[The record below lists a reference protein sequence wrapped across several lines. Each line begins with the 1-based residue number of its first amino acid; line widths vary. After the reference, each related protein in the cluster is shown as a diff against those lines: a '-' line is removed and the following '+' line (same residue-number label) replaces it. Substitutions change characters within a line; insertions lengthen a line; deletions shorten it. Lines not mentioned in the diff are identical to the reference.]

1 MNFRPKCLIF
11 VLIVLALNA
20 CSTTPPIK
28 LQASESND
36 DLFKSCLSFYEQVE
50 AKIQLFDAH
59 NAQTLAIPG
68 YPFLHSNRL
77 IASYAPLI
85 TSDTKEFW
93 LDQLL
98 NLGTESLL
106 LETQNLPFETKNQLL
121 QKWQH
126 VDANSETLSSLLEF
140 CGKYTNKNTV
150 YDNKSFQYLVQQ
162 SKIPDH
168 YTTWQ
173 RAVGIYPI
181 VSYFMAK
188 GISNWH
194 KDSTVALTRVPETI
208 LVEGKIYRYTSSE
221 PNKKLNSLSAVESIL
236 KSASANPLQIPLPSQ
251 SEMAALL
258 ATYAPIW
265 EIDTL
270 THNDKVGAIYWSN
283 GDAIPNIDLKQPT
296 VYQLASHV
304 HFYGKTLLQ
313 LNYFIWLPQRPC
325 TSGVDFLCGQIDGLI
340 WRVTLK
346 ENGEPLLYDSIHS
359 CGCYHSF
366 FPVDDLELLPPK
378 INVDET
384 AFVPIKAPN
393 FQFDKNITVRLSS
406 VSHYLDAVFYSDETT
421 PKLPTHKTISY
432 KIKPYNTLRSL
443 MVNDKEYKSLFQSN
457 GLIAGTERK
466 ERWFFWPMG
475 IASAGA
481 MRQWG
486 THATAFVGRRHF
498 DDPCLL
504 ENSFLPLS
512 PSSDFRKNNNTQFNY
527 LCVKDEPEKD
537 QY

>member
-1 MNFRPKCLIF
+1 MNFRPSCLIF

-20 CSTTPPIK
+20 CSTTAPIK
-28 LQASESND
+28 LQTTASKDE
-36 DLFKSCLSFYEQVE
+36 LFKSCLSLYEE
-50 AKIQLFDAH
+50 IETKIQLFDIQD
-59 NAQTLAIPG
+59 AQTMAIPS

-77 IASYAPLI
+77 LASYAPLI
-85 TSDTKEFW
+85 TSDTREFW
-93 LDQLL
+93 LDQLK

-106 LETQNLPFETKNQLL
+106 LETQNLPLDTKNQLL
-121 QKWQH
+121 QKWQKI
-126 VDANSETLSSLLEF
+126 DTKSASLSDLIGF
-140 CGKYTNKNTV
+140 CEKYTNENTV
-150 YDNKSFQYLVQQ
+150 YDDKSFQYLVQQ

-188 GISNWH
+188 GITNWH
-194 KDSTVALTRVPETI
+194 KDSTAALTRVPETI
-208 LVEGKIYRYTSSE
+208 PVEGEIYRYTSSE
-221 PNKKLNSLSAVESIL
+221 PNKKLNSVKTVESIL
-236 KSASANPLQIPLPSQ
+236 KSASANPLKIPLPSQ
-251 SEMAALL
+251 SELDTL
-258 ATYAPIW
+258 FATYAPIW
-265 EIDTL
+265 EIDSVTD
-270 THNDKVGAIYWSN
+270 NDKVGAIYLSN
-283 GDAIPNIDLKQPT
+283 GDALPGIDLKQPT

-313 LNYFIWLPQRPC
+313 LNYFIWVPQRPC
-325 TSGVDFLCGQIDGLI
+325 TSGFDFLCGQIDGLI

-359 CGCYHSF
+359 CGCYHTF
-366 FPVDDLELLPPK
+366 FPVDDLEILPPK
-378 INVDET
+378 MNVEET
-384 AFVPIKAPN
+384 AFVPVKAPK
-393 FQFDKNITVRLSS
+393 FRLGKRLTVRLSS
-406 VSHYLDAVFYSDETT
+406 VSHYLDAVFYSDDSVKNTIT
-421 PKLPTHKTISY
+421 YKT
-432 KIKPYNTLRSL
+432 KPYNTLRSL
-443 MVNDKEYKSLFQSN
+443 VVNNKEHKSLFQAN
-457 GLIAGTERK
+457 GLVAGTERK

-512 PSSDFRKNNNTQFNY
+512 PSSDSPSDKDSINNTHANY
-527 LCVKDEPEKD
+527 LCVKDKLENEQD
-537 QY
+537 